1 MDLKISLLNLIFAM
15 IYILHKI
22 LVLIKYYVTYL
33 KDKIFE
39 FFQSI
44 IDFYFFNKNIFF
56 IIYNDG
62 ISNVWRRKNN

>member
-44 IDFYFFNKNIFF
+44 IDFYFFIKIFF
-56 IIYNDG
+56 
-62 ISNVWRRKNN
+62 S

>member
-33 KDKIFE
+33 KDKILSKYNRLL
-39 FFQSI
+39 FF
-44 IDFYFFNKNIFF
+44 YKNIFF

-62 ISNVWRRKNN
+62 IFNV

>member
-62 ISNVWRRKNN
+62 ISNV